1 MRDKTIP
8 MLTFDPLYDDT
19 LLATQ
24 EQPVQVQT
32 STEEL
37 SVGFV
42 KDEIPV
48 GEFVI
53 MTPAAVQALVDD
65 DIHVMMQH
73 GFSQGSRYTDADYA
87 DVGVEFVDDFYL
99 LASMARVLVKFMP
112 FTPEQIALMKEEQ
125 FIFSTQDAAAL
136 DKAYVQ
142 GLIDKKI
149 TALAMNFIRDAKDN
163 PVVDR
168 ILTETLSVT
177 ALNIALSNFLLPLVA
192 ELAGNSR
199 FRFALQ
205 KRPALMESVY
215 CYGGEVCHKE
225 VADLLGFPYR
235 DIVSLCWDLN

>member
-1 MRDKTIP
+1 MNLD
-8 MLTFDPLYDDT
+8 LLYDDT

-32 STEEL
+32 STQEL

-42 KDEIPV
+42 KDEVPV
-48 GEFVI
+48 GEFVM

-73 GFSQGSRYTDADYA
+73 GFSEGSAYTDADYA

-112 FTPEQIALMKEEQ
+112 FTLEQISLMKEEQ
-125 FIFSTQDAAAL
+125 IIFSTQDVAVM
-136 DKAYVQ
+136 DKTYTQ
-142 GLIDKKI
+142 SLIDKKI
-149 TALAMNFIRDAKDN
+149 TALAMNFIKDSKGN
-163 PVVDR
+163 RILDR
-168 ILTETLSVT
+168 VLTETLSVT

-199 FRFALQ
+199 LRFALQ
-205 KRPALMESVY
+205 KRPVLMDSVY

-225 VADLLGFPYR
+225 IADLLGFPYR
-235 DIVSLCWDLN
+235 DIVTLCWDLN

>member
-1 MRDKTIP
+1 
-8 MLTFDPLYDDT
+8 MLNLDPLYDDT
-19 LLATQ
+19 ILATQ
-24 EQPVQVQT
+24 EQTVQVQT
-32 STEEL
+32 PTQEL

-42 KDEIPV
+42 KDEVAV

-73 GFSQGSRYTDADYA
+73 GFSEGSAYTDADYA

-112 FTPEQIALMKEEQ
+112 FTQEQISLMRKEQ
-125 FIFSTQDAAAL
+125 IIFSTQDAAVL
-136 DKAYVQ
+136 DKPYIQSLV
-142 GLIDKKI
+142 DKKI
-149 TALAMNFIRDAKDN
+149 AALAMNFIQDAKDN
-163 PVVDR
+163 RIVDR

-199 FRFALQ
+199 LRFALQ
-205 KRPALMESVY
+205 KRPSLMEAVY

-225 VADLLGFPYR
+225 IAEMMGFPYR
-235 DIVSLCWDLN
+235 DIVTLCWDLN